1 MQGEVSDRGRE
12 YILKSTPA
20 QWGPESSTPCGNHA
34 FDIKARPPGTTR
46 LLRVRGDN
54 VSSGNVKCFDAR
66 GGEWERRRE
75 REPEENKRE
84 QGERERI
91 GGEGKNWRRGR
102 ELEERKRAGGEGEKE
117 SRRKGKES
125 RRGKELGENGKEQEE
140 REREEE
146 ERERGKDDEDEIG
159 N

>member
-75 REPEENKRE
+75 QEENKRE

-102 ELEERKRAGGEGEKE
+102 EREQEEKERKRAGGKGKKAGGEGKNWGRMGKNRRRGRERK
-117 SRRKGKES
+117 RKG
-125 RRGKELGENGKEQEE
+125 
-140 REREEE
+140 REGRMM
-146 ERERGKDDEDEIG
+146 RTR
-159 N
+159 

>member
-75 REPEENKRE
+75 QEDNKRE
-84 QGERERI
+84 QGERERTGGEERKLAGEGEKT
-91 GGEGKNWRRGR
+91 GGEGKNWRRVEKESR
-102 ELEERKRAGGEGEKE
+102 RRKRAGG
-117 SRRKGKES
+117 KGKKAGGEGKNWGRMGKNRGIGRES
-125 RRGKELGENGKEQEE
+125 
-140 REREEE
+140 
-146 ERERGKDDEDEIG
+146 ERGKGEREG
-159 N
+159 

>member
-1 MQGEVSDRGRE
+1 MHMQGEVSDRGRE

-34 FDIKARPPGTTR
+34 FDIKARPPRTTR

-75 REPEENKRE
+75 REQEENKRE

-102 ELEERKRAGGEGEKE
+102 ELEERKRAGG
-117 SRRKGKES
+117 KGKKAGGEGKNWGRMGKNRGIGRES
-125 RRGKELGENGKEQEE
+125 
-140 REREEE
+140 
-146 ERERGKDDEDEIG
+146 ERGKGEREG
-159 N
+159 

>member
-75 REPEENKRE
+75 QEENKRE

-125 RRGKELGENGKEQEE
+125 RRRGKEQ
-140 REREEE
+140 E
-146 ERERGKDDEDEIG
+146 ERERGKDDEGEIG
-159 N
+159 NWVK